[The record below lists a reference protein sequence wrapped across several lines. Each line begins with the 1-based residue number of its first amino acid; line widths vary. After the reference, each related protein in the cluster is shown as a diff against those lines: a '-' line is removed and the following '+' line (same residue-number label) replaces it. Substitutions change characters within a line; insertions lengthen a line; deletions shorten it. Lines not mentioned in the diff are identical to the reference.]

1 MTEMPT
7 KQEIIDNDILS
18 CPVHRDV
25 PTIDLGVCKDC
36 DEITAIWADY
46 FNGLSEDMD
55 SGKRT
60 SDVELRWAPG
70 HGGA

>member
-1 MTEMPT
+1 MPT

-18 CPVHRDV
+18 CPVHRDG
-25 PTIDLGVCKDC
+25 PCIDPGVCKDC
-36 DEITAIWADY
+36 DEITAIWIYY
-46 FNGLSEDMD
+46 FRTFSEDLESD
-55 SGKRT
+55 KRK